1 MTYSNIC
8 AHHIFAHIINI
19 YLYIH
24 TWCIVSCIMSF
35 YMCMQCTKLAV
46 SHMKYWDS
54 QGTKLMLGACWAP
67 KPEVGSICFCFF
79 VLTCAYYLL
88 TSKAVGWEG
97 MSFGQPIFWEVL
109 GSICIIAHPHAA
121 HPNPYRH
128 PHFPLRPPYPHRS
141 IIFMLILILIVI
153 VIVRVLIT
161 IIVFIGLLLIMNY
174 EHHRHHHD
182 QQLARIFVSFTVSF
196 IWSGSCVVALLA
208 SLQLASEQ
216 LGMSTIEI
224 RCGSLVLMAYFVHSC
239 ICLSVYPRLTYLLQL
254 FMVQVTAKAS
264 VLFTTSCAFGMLILG
279 PSVRCQEMLFELK
292 GRK

>member
-1 MTYSNIC
+1 
-8 AHHIFAHIINI
+8 
-19 YLYIH
+19 
-24 TWCIVSCIMSF
+24 
-35 YMCMQCTKLAV
+35 
-46 SHMKYWDS
+46 
-54 QGTKLMLGACWAP
+54 
-67 KPEVGSICFCFF
+67 
-79 VLTCAYYLL
+79 
-88 TSKAVGWEG
+88 